1 MPGLANTHTLA
12 ETPSKKMG
20 KMKRYFREIHIPKE
34 LQLLLLVAILVRI
47 VFLLVYHPVLWPD
60 SGGYL
65 NLAQALT
72 NFDIANDIGARTPIY
87 PLFIALLKLNSWSI
101 FLAQSMLGIATS
113 VFLYS
118 IFTRLSGKPVVGV
131 ISGLVHSLNPSTLFF
146 EASILSE
153 TLATFLVCL
162 TVLFAFSV
170 VDSGKLRPS
179 ACFLVGITSYLAGL
193 TRPLFQLLPIALI
206 LVVAYA
212 QYSRCR
218 RLHIKNVLLS
228 GANILIPF
236 LILIV
241 GWSYVNYSRF
251 GYFTLSTLTGY
262 NLTQHSGKFIEKA
275 PDEYKIIADI
285 YIQERDKKIA
295 RTGTSAGTIRRARGK
310 MLASSGLSH
319 AELSKKLAK
328 MSIAL
333 FIANPVSYG
342 KSVIQSFILFWFPAP
357 YHQGYSIGRFF
368 SGREVWWVYLY
379 SFVYLLLIAA
389 YFSFMLLL
397 VISHRIRNLLWKP
410 DMAVIFSIIAYTSV
424 VSSMTEFGENAR
436 FKVPIESLVMGLVV
450 FFVYLIASYRR
461 SPRASAK
468 AG

>member
-1 MPGLANTHTLA
+1 MRTLA
-12 ETPSKKMG
+12 EIPSEKIG
-20 KMKRYFREIHIPKE
+20 KMKRYFRDIHIRKE

-65 NLAQALT
+65 KLAEAMT
-72 NFDIANDIGARTPIY
+72 NFDIANDPGARTPIY
-87 PLFIALLKLNSWSI
+87 PFFIALLKLNSWSI
-101 FLAQSMLGIATS
+101 FLAQSLLGIATS
-113 VFLYS
+113 IFLYS

-131 ISGLVHSLNPSTLFF
+131 ISGLVHSVNPSTLFF

-153 TLATFLVCL
+153 TLTTFFVCL

-170 VDSGKLRPS
+170 VHSGKLRPS
-179 ACFLVGITSYLAGL
+179 ACFLVGITSSLAGL
-193 TRPLFQLLPIALI
+193 TRPLFQLLPIALM

-218 RLHIKNVLLS
+218 QLHIKNILLS
-228 GANILIPF
+228 GASILLPF

-241 GWSYVNYSRF
+241 GWRYVNYNRF

-275 PDEYKIIADI
+275 PDEYKIIADS

-295 RTGTSAGTIRRARGK
+295 TTGTSAGTIRWAREK
-310 MLASSGLSH
+310 MLASSGLSYV
-319 AELSKKLAK
+319 ELSKKLAK

-333 FIANPVSYG
+333 FITNPVSYG
-342 KSVIQSFILFWFPAP
+342 KSIIQSFILFWFPAP
-357 YHQGYSIGRFF
+357 YHQGYSVGRFF
-368 SGREVWWVYLY
+368 SGREVWWVYPY
-379 SFVYLLLIAA
+379 SFVYLLLIAV
-389 YFSFMLLL
+389 YFSFMSLM
-397 VISHRIRNLLWKP
+397 VISSRIRALLWKS
-410 DMAVIFSIIAYTSV
+410 DMAVIFSIIAYTSI
-424 VSSMTEFGENAR
+424 VSSMTEFGENAKH
-436 FKVPIESLVMGLVV
+436 KVPIETLVMGLVV
-450 FFVYLIASYRR
+450 LFIYLIASYRR
-461 SPRASAK
+461 SLRASAK